1 MRRFVLRVTIAIVLL
16 VALVLATASFSPWP
30 AVLALRLLFDS
41 EAALAMAALRPRIPP
56 GLIEHPDLAYG
67 PDPRERLDLILPPGP
82 APPGGWPIIVWVHG
96 GAFISGSK
104 ENVAN
109 YLRLLS
115 EQGYATVAPNYTLAP
130 TGRHPSP
137 TNQML
142 EALLWLRAAAP
153 GYNLDPG
160 RLILAGDSAGSHIAL
175 QTAIALTDPDYA
187 RTLNLRPNQNI
198 PTPLGLVL
206 FCGVYDLADLDM
218 DGAFGGFLRTVLW
231 SYLGTQDAATAPDA
245 PLFSLLSHLPRNLPP
260 LFLTAGNADPLLP
273 QTAALANAAS
283 ARDIPVETLLFPA
296 DHQPAL
302 GHEYQFTL
310 DRDGATALTRL
321 LDFLSR
327 LTAKEGNPT

>member
-1 MRRFVLRVTIAIVLL
+1 MRRFVLRGTSAIVLL
-16 VALVLATASFSPWP
+16 VALVFATAQFSPWP
-30 AVLALRLLFDS
+30 TVLALRLLFDT
-41 EAALAMAALRPRIPP
+41 EAARAMAALQPRIPP

-82 APPGGWPIIVWVHG
+82 APTGGWPVIVWIHG
-96 GAFISGSK
+96 GAFVSGSK
-104 ENVAN
+104 ENVGN
-109 YLRLLS
+109 YLRLLT

-137 TNQML
+137 TDQML
-142 EALLWLRAAAP
+142 EALLWLSAAAP

-175 QTAIALTDPDYA
+175 QTAIVLTDPDYA
-187 RTLNLRPNQNI
+187 RTLNLRPNANT
-198 PTPLGLVL
+198 PTPSGLVL
-206 FCGVYDLADLDM
+206 FCGVYDLSGLDM
-218 DGAFGGFLRTVLW
+218 QGPFGGFLRTVLW
-231 SYLGTQDAATAPDA
+231 SYLGTKDATAAPDA

-260 LFLTAGNADPLLP
+260 LFLTVGNADPLLP

-296 DHQPAL
+296 EHQPAL

-310 DRDGATALTRL
+310 DRDGEAALLRL
-321 LDFLSR
+321 LDFVGR
-327 LTAKEGNPT
+327 VTAINRDPT